1 MTQLDGDLDGVSN
14 AEDMCLNTLPGRLV
28 DGSGCAVLNQTNEAV
43 AEGDGD
49 TNMTTALFVLAALL
63 LVIAGA
69 VAVYG
74 KPPASTPKQTSPPK
88 RPANLDIATTLETVE
103 QEE

>member
-1 MTQLDGDLDGVSN
+1 
-14 AEDMCLNTLPGRLV
+14 MCLNTLPGRLV
-28 DGSGCAVLNQTNEAV
+28 YESGCAVLNQTNEAV
-43 AEGDGD
+43 SEGNGD

-69 VAVYG
+69 VTLYG

-88 RPANLDIATTLETVE
+88 RPANLDIATTLETDE